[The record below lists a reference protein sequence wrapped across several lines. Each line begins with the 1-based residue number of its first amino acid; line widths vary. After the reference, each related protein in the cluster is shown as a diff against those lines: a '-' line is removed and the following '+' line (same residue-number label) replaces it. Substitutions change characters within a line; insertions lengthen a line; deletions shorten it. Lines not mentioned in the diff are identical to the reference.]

1 MPGRVGKSWGS
12 PAPKRADFSV
22 QKRKPHAAE
31 TAPKVPI
38 CRTFS
43 LTDEWAV
50 LARTSDPQLVDSE
63 PRSRRFA
70 WVRSRRMVERRRAG
84 SEQFSER
91 ERTPSVAI
99 VATPS
104 PYGAGPFV
112 GRACKLSQCSIVGCS
127 RPSRPFFRGVADC
140 RQRVFPE
147 TRYAKKDGVHIAYQ
161 VVGEGDLDLLLV
173 SSWFSH
179 VEARWEIPGFAHYLR
194 RLCSFS
200 RLISFDKHGMGLSD
214 PIPLDRLPPLEEWM
228 DDVRAVLDAV
238 GCQRVAVMG
247 GGEGSLMAALFA
259 ATYPERVSALV
270 LANATARLAWA
281 SDHPWG
287 LTTGAVDAQIGLVEQ
302 TWGTGQV
309 YAALNPSVAND
320 ANALEGW
327 GRFFRSAASPAVA
340 AAVTRMLF
348 ALDIREI
355 LPAISAPTLVVH
367 RRENPLVPPEA
378 GRDVALRIP
387 GAKFVEVP
395 GQDYGFAVGDVD
407 VVIDEVEE
415 FLTGSSPR
423 PAGDRVLSTILFTD
437 IVGSTLRAVEVGDER
452 WRELLEAHEALA
464 EREVKNFGG
473 VVADFA
479 GDGLL
484 ASFDGPARAVRCAF
498 ALRHDL
504 QKLGLDIRAGLH
516 TGEVERRGE
525 RVAGI
530 GVHIASRIVSLAEPG
545 EVLVSRTVR
554 DLVPGSG
561 LQFIDRGTHALK
573 GIPDEWQVLAATE
586 AAPVR
591 L

>member
-140 RQRVFPE
+140 RQRVFPQ

-173 SSWFSH
+173 SNWFSH
-179 VEARWEIPGFAHYLR
+179 LEARWEIPGFAHYLR
-194 RLCSFS
+194 RLSSFS
-200 RLISFDKHGMGLSD
+200 RLISFDKHGIGLSD
-214 PIPLDRLPPLEEWM
+214 PVPLDRLPPLEEWM

-238 GCQRVAVMG
+238 GCNSGAVMG
-247 GGEGSLMAALFA
+247 ANEGSMMAALFA
-259 ATYPERVSALV
+259 ATYPERVTALV
-270 LANATARLAWA
+270 LANAVARPAWA
-281 SDHPWG
+281 PDHPWG
-287 LTTGAVDAQIGLVEQ
+287 RSPEAVESLVKLIEA

-309 YAALNPSVAND
+309 VGALNPSIAND
-320 ANALEGW
+320 ETALEAW
-327 GRFFRSAASPAVA
+327 GRFMRLAASPAVA
-340 AAVTRMLF
+340 
-348 ALDIREI
+348 
-355 LPAISAPTLVVH
+355 
-367 RRENPLVPPEA
+367 
-378 GRDVALRIP
+378 
-387 GAKFVEVP
+387 GAKI
-395 GQDYGFAVGDVD
+395 G
-407 VVIDEVEE
+407 
-415 FLTGSSPR
+415 
-423 PAGDRVLSTILFTD
+423 
-437 IVGSTLRAVEVGDER
+437 RA
-452 WRELLEAHEALA
+452 
-464 EREVKNFGG
+464 
-473 VVADFA
+473 
-479 GDGLL
+479 
-484 ASFDGPARAVRCAF
+484 
-498 ALRHDL
+498 
-504 QKLGLDIRAGLH
+504 
-516 TGEVERRGE
+516 
-525 RVAGI
+525 
-530 GVHIASRIVSLAEPG
+530 
-545 EVLVSRTVR
+545 
-554 DLVPGSG
+554 
-561 LQFIDRGTHALK
+561 
-573 GIPDEWQVLAATE
+573 
-586 AAPVR
+586 
-591 L
+591 